1 MRALHLPSFLFLIQ
15 AVSHLAFGSCITDD
29 PYHYLYYGELPPP
42 RSYFSLELD
51 QPEVGRVVRFD
62 SLSKILSAG
71 MRMGFVSGPTSILN
85 AMDMHVRLLQL
96 GLTPACGFDEAPLPD
111 SDVQHAGPN
120 VDSSDYTCY
129 TRVMGV

>member
-1 MRALHLPSFLFLIQ
+1 M
-15 AVSHLAFGSCITDD
+15 
-29 PYHYLYYGELPPP
+29 
-42 RSYFSLELD
+42 
-51 QPEVGRVVRFD
+51 VRFD

-96 GLTPACGFDEAPLPD
+96 GLTPAFGFDKAPLPD